1 MHVLF
6 VYGTLKRGFKNH
18 RHIADQRFVGEART
32 APGYQLYDLGDYPG
46 LVADGTDTLG
56 VNGELWEVDAAGLVR
71 LDEFEGV
78 AEGLYRRVRV
88 ELFGSSPHDH
98 ADTYLYARDPGQNR
112 LGPTW
117 LESTS

>member
-18 RHIADQRFVGEART
+18 RHIADQRFVCEART
-32 APGYQLYDLGDYPG
+32 APGYRLYNLGDYPG
-46 LVADGTDTLG
+46 LVVEATDTLG
-56 VNGELWEVDAAGLVR
+56 VTGELWEVDADSLAR

-88 ELFGSSPHDH
+88 ELDGSSHQDH
-98 ADTYLYARDPGQNR
+98 ADTYLYARGPGQNR
-112 LGPTW
+112 IGPTW
-117 LESTS
+117 LETIS